1 MDRDERVSVTLDD
14 TLLLPTVIAG
24 RTCCH
29 HCEVSLI
36 SKLQHFEKL
45 VRVLD
50 AIVMVRLRWNTHDVR
65 GCKAGQTPLRAS
77 VGAME
82 LGPSFLQDGDPELA
96 ISARCEGSGPVAFAG
111 KIVVDDD
118 RLLIAIDEHLYHVNA
133 CSVDL
138 FGHKHRLDSLFKLRQ
153 RAQCS
158 QKITVAQ
165 LPLIDVIRMNA
176 ALKHLWILK
185 DLTCSPP

>member
-1 MDRDERVSVTLDD
+1 MIRGETGQSTL
-14 TLLLPTVIAG
+14 G
-24 RTCCH
+24 
-29 HCEVSLI
+29 
-36 SKLQHFEKL
+36 
-45 VRVLD
+45 
-50 AIVMVRLRWNTHDVR
+50 
-65 GCKAGQTPLRAS
+65 AS
-77 VGAME
+77 VGAMQ
-82 LGPSFLQDGDPELA
+82 LSPSFLQDGDPELA
-96 ISARCEGSGPVAFAG
+96 VSARCEGSGPVAFAG

-138 FGHKHRLDSLFKLRQ
+138 LGHKHRLDSLLKLRQ

-165 LPLIDVIRMNA
+165 LPLIDVIRVDA

-185 DLTCSPP
+185 DLACSPP